1 MFHIRINGC
10 RVSFVQSTQTN
21 NITIGWFFLESF
33 LFIFTFNASSFF
45 MNSCKYGRIWR
56 PIFSLLRYALQK
68 GFKSTETYYCSGE
81 MWLLQAICCPLKSQ
95 QLQLD
100 LKMVSWAHYELI
112 VKGEESCYCALAHFS
127 LHTVHFDENYSKKT
141 GTFIKKINWCKPLF
155 EFP

>member
-21 NITIGWFFLESF
+21 AIHNGLKYFFKSNF
-33 LFIFTFNASSFF
+33 YF
-45 MNSCKYGRIWR
+45 
-56 PIFSLLRYALQK
+56 FSLVYNISSIFLNISWMKTQVGESNSKIMPFYK
-68 GFKSTETYYCSGE
+68 GFKSTETCYSSGE

-112 VKGEESCYCALAHFS
+112 VKGEESCYCALASHFITHCS
-127 LHTVHFDENYSKKT
+127 FWREFHSKKT
-141 GTFIKKINWCKPLF
+141 GTFINKIDWCKA
-155 EFP
+155 FP